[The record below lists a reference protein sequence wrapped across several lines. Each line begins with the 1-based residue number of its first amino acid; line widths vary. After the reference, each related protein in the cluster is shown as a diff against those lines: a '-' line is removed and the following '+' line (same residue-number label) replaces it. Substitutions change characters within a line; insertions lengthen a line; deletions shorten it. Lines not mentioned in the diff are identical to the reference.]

1 MSIKVVIDAKG
12 KKKYQ
17 AQVWFKGSFMGS
29 KTFDSS
35 AQARKYHE
43 RCITDAI
50 EKTMVSASGR
60 REQRL
65 ISEGLHR
72 SMHEWAELYIQHP
85 EHPLSHNR
93 KTEYLLVGRL
103 TARYTLKDFQ
113 GNSGLKLLVELK
125 HLWFAGRELSTQP
138 ETGAQIQ
145 PLSPNTIRLRLTA
158 LRKTIQF
165 AASHLPDEVPYKPIP
180 YGELK
185 LPAAHESPRVRLPKD
200 SEYSR
205 LIRHFGRDSDMAE
218 FLESVD
224 ETGCRLS
231 EITGATKA
239 DIEFFW
245 VGEQLVGGCL
255 TLKKHKTQHKVAKPR
270 YVPLSLFAAE
280 IFWRRCQQHDAG
292 SLFPSLKTNDAV
304 CKQFDSACS
313 ALCIEELLVKDF
325 RRAFINRNKNQAGL
339 STWDLMSVVGESSV
353 LKKTTAA
360 EKRVQ
365 TAVGHEDAGTTAG
378 YSVADMREMSEVFT
392 RTSRLLGVLADASPG
407 SGPSGSNAA
416 SIQEKIAALLA
427 EARTLTPIV
436 NEGRSKRA

>member
-1 MSIKVVIDAKG
+1 VSIKVVIDGKG
-12 KKKYQ
+12 KKKHQ
-17 AQVWFKGSFMGS
+17 AQVWFKGEFICSGM
-29 KTFDSS
+29 FDSK
-35 AQARKYHE
+35 AQAREYHKQSLLDVVKN
-43 RCITDAI
+43 TL
-50 EKTMVSASGR
+50 VSASLR

-65 ISEGLHR
+65 ISQALHR
-72 SMHEWAELYIQHP
+72 SMDEWARLYTEHP
-85 EHPLSHNR
+85 EHPLKKNR

-125 HLWFAGRELSTQP
+125 HLWFAGRELSSQP
-138 ETGAQIQ
+138 ELGEQIK
-145 PLSPNTIRLRLTA
+145 PLSANTIRLRLTA
-158 LRKTIQF
+158 LRKIIKF
-165 AASHLPDEVPYKPIP
+165 AAKQLPDEVAYKPIP
-180 YGELK
+180 HDELK
-185 LPAAHESPRVRLPKD
+185 LPGAHEAPRVRLPKD

-231 EITGATKA
+231 EITGAMKA

-255 TLKKHKTQHKVAKPR
+255 TLNKHKTLHKVAKPR

-280 IFWRRCQQHDAG
+280 IFHRRCQQHDAG
-292 SLFPSLKTNDAV
+292 SLFPSLKTSDAV
-304 CKQFDSACS
+304 CKQFDAACS
-313 ALCIEELLVKDF
+313 ALCINDLLVKDF

-365 TAVGHEDAGTTAG
+365 NAVGHEDAGTTAG

-392 RTSRLLGVLADASPG
+392 RTSRLLRVLADASPG
-407 SGPSGSNAA
+407 SGQAAGNAA

-427 EARTLTPIV
+427 EARALTSIV
-436 NEGRSKRA
+436 H

>member
-1 MSIKVVIDAKG
+1 MSIKVVIDGKG
-12 KKKYQ
+12 KKKHQ
-17 AQVWFKGSFMGS
+17 AQVWFKGKFICSA
-29 KTFDSS
+29 TFDSK
-35 AQARKYHE
+35 AQAGEYHKKSLSKVASN
-43 RCITDAI
+43 TL
-50 EKTMVSASGR
+50 VSASER

-72 SMHEWAELYIQHP
+72 SMQEWAELYIAHP
-85 EHPLSHNR
+85 EHPLKKNR

-103 TARYTLKDFQ
+103 TASYTLNDLQ
-113 GNSGLKLLVELK
+113 GNSGLKRLVDLK
-125 HLWFAGRELSTQP
+125 HLWTAGRERYSEP
-138 ETGAQIQ
+138 ELGAQVQ
-145 PLSPNTIRLRLTA
+145 PLAPNTIRLRLTA
-158 LRKTIQF
+158 LRKIIKF
-165 AASHLPDEVPYKPIP
+165 AASQLPDEVAYKPIP
-180 YGELK
+180 HGELK
-185 LPAAHESPRVRLPKD
+185 LPGAHEEPRVRLPKD

-205 LIRHFGRDSDMAE
+205 LIRRFGRDSEMAE

-239 DIEFFW
+239 DLEFFW

-255 TLKKHKTQHKVAKPR
+255 TLKKHKTRHKVAKPR

-280 IFWRRCQQHDAG
+280 IFWRRCQQHDVG

-313 ALCIEELLVKDF
+313 VLGINDLLVKDF

-339 STWDLMSVVGESSV
+339 STWDLVSVVGESSA

-365 TAVGHEDAGTTAG
+365 NAVGHEDAGTTAG

-392 RTSRLLGVLADASPG
+392 RTSRLLRVLADASPG
-407 SGPSGSNAA
+407 SRPTGSNAV

-427 EARTLTPIV
+427 EARALSSSV
-436 NEGRSKRA
+436 E

>member
-1 MSIKVVIDAKG
+1 VSIKVVIDAKD

-17 AQVWFKGSFMGS
+17 AQVWFKGQFICSRM
-29 KTFDSS
+29 FDSK
-35 AQARKYHE
+35 AQAGEYQKQSLLKVVKE
-43 RCITDAI
+43 TL
-50 EKTMVSASGR
+50 VSASER

-72 SMHEWAELYIQHP
+72 SMDDWAELYVEHP
-85 EHPLSHNR
+85 EHPVKEKR
-93 KTEYLLVGRL
+93 KAEYRKVGRL
-103 TARYTLKDFQ
+103 TAGYTLKDFQ

-125 HLWFAGRELSTQP
+125 HLWFASRELSSEP
-138 ETGAQIQ
+138 EPGAQIR
-145 PLSPNTIRLRLTA
+145 PLEAQTIRLRLTA
-158 LRKTIQF
+158 LRKIIQF
-165 AASHLPDEVPYKPIP
+165 AASQLPDEVPYKPIP
-180 YGELK
+180 YGGLK
-185 LPAAHESPRVRLPKD
+185 LPPAHAAPRVRLPKD

-205 LIRHFGRDSDMAE
+205 LIRHCGRETDMGE
-218 FLESVD
+218 FLQSVD

-239 DIEFFW
+239 DLEFFW

-255 TLKKHKTQHKVAKPR
+255 TLNKHKTHHQVAKPR
-270 YVPLSLFAAE
+270 HVPLSLFAAE

-304 CKQFDSACS
+304 CKAFDSACS
-313 ALCIEELLVKDF
+313 TLCIKDLLVKDF

-339 STWDLMSVVGESSV
+339 STWDLMSVVGESSM

-365 TAVGHEDAGTTAG
+365 NAVGHEDAGTTAG

-392 RTSRLLGVLADASPG
+392 RTSRLLRVLADASPG
-407 SGPSGSNAA
+407 GGPAGSDVG

-427 EARTLTPIV
+427 EARVLTTIV
-436 NEGRSKRA
+436 N